1 MKDTHP
7 MLARLYALKD
17 ADEAR
22 QVYDDWA
29 DDYDHD
35 TVDDMGY
42 VAPALAAEE
51 LAGRIEDGANVLD
64 AGCGTGLVGK
74 ELRRHRDV
82 VLDGI
87 DLSPGMLER
96 AKARDVYRSLE
107 VADLTTRLSIDGGS
121 YDAVVC
127 VGTLTG
133 GHVGPEVL
141 EEFARITAPDG
152 AIVVTVH
159 SDVWESGGY
168 RAEIER
174 LVSLGAVTAEITER
188 PYHVREEMT
197 CRLCVLT
204 VPKT

>member
-1 MKDTHP
+1 MNDTHP
-7 MLARLYALKD
+7 KLARLYALKD

-29 DDYDHD
+29 EEYDHD
-35 TVDDMGY
+35 TVGAMGY
-42 VAPALAAEE
+42 VAPAIAAEK
-51 LAGRIEDGANVLD
+51 LAERIEDGVSVLD
-64 AGCGTGLVGK
+64 AGCGTGLVG
-74 ELRRHRDV
+74 EEVRRHRDV

-96 AKARDVYRSLE
+96 ARARDVYRSLE
-107 VADLTTRLSIDGGS
+107 TADLTTRLSIDNDT

-133 GHVGPEVL
+133 GHVGPAVL
-141 EEFARITAPDG
+141 AEFARITTPG
-152 AIVVTVH
+152 GVIVVTVH

-174 LVSLGAVTAEITER
+174 LVALGAVTAEIAER
-188 PYHVREEMT
+188 PYHVREKMS

-204 VPKT
+204 LPRT

>member
-1 MKDTHP
+1 MNDTNP
-7 MLARLYALKD
+7 ILARLYALKN

-22 QVYDDWA
+22 QVYDAWA
-29 DDYDHD
+29 EDYDHD

-42 VAPALAAEE
+42 VAPAIAAEA
-51 LAGRIEDGANVLD
+51 LAERIEDGATVLD
-64 AGCGTGLVGK
+64 AGCGTGLVGA
-74 ELRRHRDV
+74 ELAQRREV

-87 DLSPGMLER
+87 DLSPGMLDR
-96 AKARDVYRSLE
+96 ARARDVYRSLQT
-107 VADLTTRLSIDGGS
+107 ADLTARLSVEDGAYG
-121 YDAVVC
+121 AVIC

-141 EEFARITAPDG
+141 GEFVRVTAPG
-152 AIVVTVH
+152 GLVVATVH

-168 RAEIER
+168 RAEIDR
-174 LVSLGAVTAEITER
+174 LVSTGAMTAEIAER

-204 VPKT
+204 IS

>member
-1 MKDTHP
+1 MNDTNP
-7 MLARLYALKD
+7 ILARLYALKD

-22 QVYDDWA
+22 EVYDAWA
-29 DDYDHD
+29 ADYDHD

-42 VAPALAAEE
+42 VAPALAAEV
-51 LAGRIEDGANVLD
+51 LAERVPDGATVLD
-64 AGCGTGLVGK
+64 AGCGTGLVGA
-74 ELRRHRDV
+74 ELAQRREV
-82 VLDGI
+82 SLDGV

-96 AKARDVYRSLE
+96 ARARDVYRSLE
-107 VADLTTRLSIDGGS
+107 TADLTRSLPIADDA
-121 YDAVVC
+121 YDAVIC

-133 GHVGPEVL
+133 GHVGPGVL
-141 EEFARITAPDG
+141 VEFARITAPG
-152 AIVVTVH
+152 GLIVATVH

-174 LVSLGAVTAEITER
+174 LVSTGAVAAEVAER

-204 VPKT
+204 LE